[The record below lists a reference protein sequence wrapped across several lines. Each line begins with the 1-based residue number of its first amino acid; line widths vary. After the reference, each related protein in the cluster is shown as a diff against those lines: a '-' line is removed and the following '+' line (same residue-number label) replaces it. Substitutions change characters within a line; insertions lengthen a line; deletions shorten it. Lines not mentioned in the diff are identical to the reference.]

1 MYRIHLDDFEGPL
14 DLLLYFIKRDEL
26 DIFNIP
32 IAQITDEFL
41 GYVRLMKEIDLDG
54 VGDFIYM
61 AAVLISIKAQMLLP
75 QPPPDDDE
83 DAVDPRRELVER
95 LLEYVR
101 FKEAAGHLE
110 TRHDKR
116 RARFVRGRASSP
128 DEDEYEDDEELELE
142 ATVYDLVAVLRRML
156 VTAEE
161 EPVHAVHREE
171 FSVEDQQAFVLE
183 ELLSQRMVSFLDL
196 VDKRSKAFV
205 IATFLA
211 VLELGRQGLLA
222 ISLDASGADF
232 YLVRP
237 DKEATLKPLDSVSTS

>member
-14 DLLLYFIKRDEL
+14 DLLLFFIKRDEL

-41 GYVRLMKEIDLDG
+41 GYVKLMKEIDLDG

-75 QPPPDDDE
+75 RPAAQDDDE
-83 DAVDPRRELVER
+83 TVDPRRELVER

-101 FKEAAGHLE
+101 FKEAADHLE
-110 TRHDKR
+110 TKHDKR
-116 RARFVRGRASSP
+116 SARFVRGAASAP
-128 DEDEYEDDEELELE
+128 EEDEYKEETELELE
-142 ATVYDLVAVLRRML
+142 ATVYDLVAVLRRVL
-156 VTAEE
+156 VTTEE
-161 EPVHAVHREE
+161 EQFHAIHREE
-171 FSVEDQQAFVLE
+171 YSVEDQQAFVLE
-183 ELLSQRMVSFLDL
+183 ELLSQRMVSFADL
-196 VDKRSKAFV
+196 VEKRSKAFV

-211 VLELGRQGLLA
+211 VLELGRQGLLTL
-222 ISLDASGADF
+222 SLDASGADF

-237 DKEATLKPLDSVSTS
+237 DNEEARTPLESVSSG